1 MFTSVNQLAGQA
13 ELHMLQLFVQW
24 DVNVIK
30 PVALLR
36 RGRLDVYV
44 MTLITGP
51 GPVNGPVA
59 ELYRDVSDYGMTGS
73 GQGKADQITLGQP
86 ASATLACFYIHC
98 IRLVYSLR
106 AWCLLD
112 LRQRDFFF
120 SYACHEP

>member
-1 MFTSVNQLAGQA
+1 
-13 ELHMLQLFVQW
+13 MLQLFVQW

-59 ELYRDVSDYGMTGS
+59 ELYRDVSDYEVTGS
-73 GQGKADQITLGQP
+73 GQLG
-86 ASATLACFYIHC
+86 
-98 IRLVYSLR
+98 
-106 AWCLLD
+106 
-112 LRQRDFFF
+112 
-120 SYACHEP
+120 